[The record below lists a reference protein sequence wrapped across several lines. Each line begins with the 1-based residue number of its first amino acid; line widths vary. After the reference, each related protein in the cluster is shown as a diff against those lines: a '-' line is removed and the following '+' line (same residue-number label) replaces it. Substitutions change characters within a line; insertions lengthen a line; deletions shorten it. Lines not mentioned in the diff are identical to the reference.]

1 MRVIKAAVERVWREI
16 AQSFLGQ
23 FAQCFN
29 EWLRSSHGRAREV
42 IRFVLE
48 TTRPHVKQRRKPK
61 TDRPR
66 QQRKQQHHR
75 HDMRCGKTPM
85 VLETECAIKPLLTRQ
100 LGDRRKSYKDASDRD
115 ADQL

>member
-16 AQSFLGQ
+16 AQVFLRQ

-29 EWLRSSHGRAREV
+29 ERLRFSHGRAREG

-66 QQRKQQHHR
+66 QQRKQQHRR
-75 HDMRCGKTPM
+75 HDMRCGKTRV
-85 VLETECAIKPLLTRQ
+85 VLETECAIKPLLTRKP
-100 LGDRRKSYKDASDRD
+100 GDRRK
-115 ADQL
+115 ADKNVTS